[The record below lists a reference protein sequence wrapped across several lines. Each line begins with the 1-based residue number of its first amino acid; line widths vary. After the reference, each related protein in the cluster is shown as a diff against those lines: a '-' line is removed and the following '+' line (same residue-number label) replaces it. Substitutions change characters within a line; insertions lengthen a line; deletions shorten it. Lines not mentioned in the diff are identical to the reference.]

1 MTPDPVTRTQVLE
14 ALRTVIEPETGCSII
29 ELGLVLSVEVVD
41 HGLTAVVRVAQEPL
55 ARRLL
60 DPIRQA
66 LESIPGL
73 MDGRLEFSKTPAWDP
88 ESMASEAANARLAE
102 LAARPSEP
110 ATEVAIWDGLAQV
123 IEPELG
129 LPVTELGMIYGVDL
143 APDGRTANIRL
154 TLTSPM
160 CTSTRSSRPR
170 GSTTYT
176 SPRMPSPEA
185 AGATVTSSGRMPRV
199 TAPRPAALAPR
210 SGDTMASRP
219 SRRAW

>member
-1 MTPDPVTRTQVLE
+1 MTPDPVTRAQVLD
-14 ALRTVIEPETGCSII
+14 ALRSVIEPETGCSLVD
-29 ELGLVLSVEVVD
+29 LGLVLRVDVVD
-41 HGLTAVVRVAQEPL
+41 DGLTAVVRVAQEPM

-73 MDGRLEFSKTPAWDP
+73 MDGRLEFAKEPAWDP
-88 ESMASEAANARLAE
+88 GSMATDAANAALAE

-110 ATEVAIWDGLAQV
+110 ATESAVWDGLAQV

-129 LPVTELGMIYGVDL
+129 LPVTDLGMIYGVDL

-160 CTSTRSSRPR
+160 CPFAPQLMEMVRQGALLAR
-170 GSTTYT
+170 GL
-176 SPRMPSPEA
+176 RD
-185 AGATVTSSGRMPRV
+185 ATVELVWDPPWDPR
-199 TAPRPAALAPR
+199 
-210 SGDTMASRP
+210 TMATED
-219 SRRAW
+219 AQMDLGIF

>member
-1 MTPDPVTRTQVLE
+1 MTPDPVTRAQVLD
-14 ALRTVIEPETGCSII
+14 ALRTVIEPETGCSLVD
-29 ELGLVLSVEVVD
+29 LGLVLKVDVVD
-41 HGLTAVVRVAQEPL
+41 DGLTAVVRVAQQPM

-73 MDGRLEFSKTPAWDP
+73 MDGRLEFAKEPAWDP
-88 ESMASEAANARLAE
+88 GTMATDAANAALAA

-110 ATEVAIWDGLAQV
+110 ATEAAIWDGLAQV

-129 LPVTELGMIYGVDL
+129 LPVTDLGMIYGVDL

-160 CTSTRSSRPR
+160 CPFAPQLMEMVRQGALLAR
-170 GSTTYT
+170 GL
-176 SPRMPSPEA
+176 RD
-185 AGATVTSSGRMPRV
+185 ATVELVWDPPWDPR
-199 TAPRPAALAPR
+199 
-210 SGDTMASRP
+210 TMATEEARMDLGIY
-219 SRRAW
+219 